1 MADDVIITIN
11 AGSSSV
17 KFGVYDREAAEARRI
32 GKAVVDLQK
41 RPLVLQIDTGEE
53 VSEFELGADMTKDQ
67 RDFVGKAI
75 ELLSTHFS
83 ISSIAAI
90 GHRMVHGGDIFPHA
104 ALIDEDVDLAIERL
118 VPLAPL
124 HQPQA
129 LRVIRAVR
137 LLYPTM
143 MQTVSFDTS
152 FHLTNYHLVRRLA
165 LPQALHDSGI
175 KRYGFHGLS
184 YAFIARQLTKVA
196 PAVARL
202 KVVVAH
208 LGNGCSLC
216 GLDDGLSR
224 DTSMGFSTLDGVPM
238 ATRCGALDPGVLL
251 HLLLE
256 RGYTAA
262 ALQDLLYN
270 RSGLLGVSGI
280 SGNTRELIINRD
292 PRAREAIDLFAL
304 RIAGEAA
311 RIASTLGGLDAFV
324 FTGGIGEHQPQIRN
338 AICARLGWL
347 GLVIDPEANALG
359 GKIISSHNS
368 NILAL
373 VIPTDEEQVI
383 ADDADELLGLSKI
396 KS

>member
-1 MADDVIITIN
+1 MADDVVITIN

-17 KFGVYDREAAEARRI
+17 KFGVYCREAAGARRI
-32 GKAVVDLQK
+32 GKAVVDLKQ
-41 RPLVLQIDTGEE
+41 RPMVLQIDTVGKL
-53 VSEFELGADMTKDQ
+53 SEFELGADMTNDP
-67 RDFVGKAI
+67 RDFVGKTI

-90 GHRMVHGGDIFPHA
+90 GHRMVHGGDIFPRA
-104 ALIDEDVDLAIERL
+104 ALIDEDVDLAIEGL

-129 LRVIRAVR
+129 LRVVRAVR
-137 LLYPTM
+137 HMYPTM

-152 FHLTNYHLVRRLA
+152 FHLTNDDLVRRLA
-165 LPQALHDSGI
+165 LPRALHASGI

-196 PAVARL
+196 PTVARL

-256 RGYTAA
+256 RGHTAA

-280 SGNTRELIINRD
+280 SGDTRELITNLD
-292 PRAREAIDLFAL
+292 PHAKEAIDLFAL
-304 RIAGEAA
+304 RVAGEAA

-324 FTGGIGEHQPQIRN
+324 FTGGIGEHQPEIRQ
-338 AICARLGWL
+338 AISARLAWL
-347 GLVIDPEANALG
+347 GLAIDMEENAAG
-359 GKIISSHNS
+359 HKIISSSTS
-368 NILAL
+368 NIKVL
-373 VIPTDEEQVI
+373 VVPTDEEQVI
-383 ADDADELLGLSKI
+383 ADDAFELLRLSK
-396 KS
+396 